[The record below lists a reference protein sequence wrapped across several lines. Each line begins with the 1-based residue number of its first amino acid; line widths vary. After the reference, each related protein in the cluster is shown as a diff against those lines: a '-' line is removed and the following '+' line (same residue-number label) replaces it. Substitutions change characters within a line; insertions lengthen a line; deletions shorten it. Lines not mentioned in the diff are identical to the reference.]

1 MRWLLAL
8 LALSGWGAS
17 QTFITPPQLEAE
29 PGAFV
34 SIPLRAEG
42 FDQDVGLTVEAPA
55 SFTVVGSPRL
65 QGGRALINLLL
76 APSAPAGE
84 HIIGISAETLPQ
96 LRAVV
101 RIVVVA
107 QAGVSLVGPEGSTAV
122 EGDAVTYQLLV
133 TNTGNAQDTVT
144 LSVSTTGAFS
154 LSASSLELAAGE
166 TEEVTFGFRASGRA
180 HFTSITARSSLEPD
194 ARSAVLIQTTVL
206 PFAGADQIEGP
217 VIVYRLNLSTSYG
230 SDGLSYGLASHL
242 GGALSDF
249 FTGSSR
255 LDLGGT
261 RVSGDVRFGNEAFA
275 VGYRAYGST
284 HRLEAEIGAAQGYV
298 SLSGSGYSTGIVYR
312 DDPFQIS
319 LSHHAAPAGA
329 QQFLRV
335 GFRHAPLPELTL
347 LPSLGVRRLHEPTG
361 TTFSGEL
368 GLGVNLQTDP
378 VVGTASLSL
387 PVPIGRHW
395 QLNAAVSTRSLRP
408 FGVRAE
414 ATASPRGLAGT
425 IVVNEELSE
434 EISLQQRF
442 TYAGSTSL
450 SFGLRY
456 RPLAAPVMLGASIG
470 GRFDRGDLHPAYAVT
485 ASYAFDRLSFGA
497 HISRSDSLY
506 YGASLSYAV
515 EGLSIRSSYRHSP
528 ENDIVSVALARE
540 SGGLKSVLEYQHD
553 LARGTHRSE
562 VGLEYTFPS
571 GHGLHASLSAG
582 ESSRWRVGGNFMLKG
597 GLATPEAVVD
607 LFGGRAT
614 GVVEGVVFH
623 DLNRNGMREDHE
635 PSLANA
641 RVSIGSEQ
649 AVVSAEGRFRLSLMP
664 GSYRLSASGTSAGFG
679 LTRAMDV
686 NVQQGQSTRVDV
698 PLEVIV
704 HLSGTIFNDHNRD
717 GLRDAH
723 EEVLPYVQVVL
734 RGTSVS
740 RTATA
745 DARGEFLLQ
754 NLVPGN
760 YTLSIEPA
768 SLPHRFEATT
778 RTVAVDL
785 QPGPLTRVALGA
797 TARQKEIVQTLGVGT
812 LSLFARVQPFAAPPH
827 ADIQITAQAQGEPEQ
842 VIARLGE
849 TEIRLALNDGSY
861 QGTITVPA
869 TARGA
874 IALTVVAMR
883 GDQRIEQQVPVLVRE
898 GPLATLEVSPSF
910 LSVGEALQ
918 AQARFLTRVRH
929 AYLILGNTQHP
940 LEAKDDYV
948 FTGELAAPD
957 EPAIYEVQLWAD
969 GKQYAQTQVRVTD

>member
-8 LALSGWGAS
+8 LALCGWGAS
-17 QTFITPPQLEAE
+17 QTFSTPPHLEAE
-29 PGAFV
+29 PGGFV

-42 FDQDVGLTVEAPA
+42 FDQEVGLTVEAPA

-76 APSAPAGE
+76 ASTAPAGE
-84 HIIGISAETLPQ
+84 HTIAIFAETLPQ
-96 LRAVV
+96 LRAAV
-101 RIVVVA
+101 RIVVAA

-133 TNTGNAQDTVT
+133 TNTGNAQDTVI
-144 LSVSTTGAFS
+144 LNVSTTGAHS
-154 LSASSLELAAGE
+154 LSAPSLELAAGE
-166 TEEVTFGFRASGRA
+166 TEEVTFGFRASGRS

-194 ARSAVLIQTTVL
+194 ARSSVLIRTTVL
-206 PFAGADQIEGP
+206 PFAGADLIEGP
-217 VIVYRLNLSTSYG
+217 VLVYRLNLSTSYG
-230 SDGLSYGLASHL
+230 SDGLSYGLATQL

-255 LDLGGT
+255 LDFGGT
-261 RVSGDVRFGNEAFA
+261 RLSGDVRFGNEAFV

-284 HRLEAEIGAAQGYV
+284 HRLEAETGAAQGYV

-312 DDPFQIS
+312 DDPLQIS
-319 LSHHAAPAGA
+319 LSHSAATANA
-329 QQFLRV
+329 QQLLRV
-335 GFRHAPLPELTL
+335 GFRHAPLPELSL
-347 LPSLGVRRLHEPTG
+347 LPSVGIRRFHEPTG

-378 VVGTASLSL
+378 VVGTASLYL
-387 PVPIGRHW
+387 PVPLDGPW

-408 FGVRAE
+408 LGVRAE

-425 IVVNEELSE
+425 IIVNEELSE
-434 EISLQQRF
+434 EVSLQQRF

-456 RPLAAPVMLGASIG
+456 RPLAAPVTLATSIG
-470 GRFDRGDLHPAYAVT
+470 GRFDQGDFHLAYAVT
-485 ASYAFDRLSFGA
+485 TSYAFDRLSLGA
-497 HISRSDSLY
+497 YFSQSDSLY
-506 YGASLSYAV
+506 YGASLNYAV
-515 EGLSIRSSYRHSP
+515 EGLSIRSSYRHTP
-528 ENDIVSVALARE
+528 ENDIVSLALARE
-540 SGGLKSVLEYQHD
+540 HGDSRSVLGYQHD
-553 LARGTHRSE
+553 LARGTHRGE
-562 VGLEYTFPS
+562 VGLEHNFPS
-571 GHGLHASLSAG
+571 GHGLHASLAVG
-582 ESSRWRVGGNFMLKG
+582 ESFRWRIGGNFVLKG

-614 GVVEGVVFH
+614 GIVEGVVFH
-623 DLNRNGMREDHE
+623 DLSRNGMREENE
-635 PSLANA
+635 PGLANA
-641 RVSIGSEQ
+641 RVNIGSEQ
-649 AVVSAEGRFRLSLMP
+649 AVGNAEGRFRLSLMP
-664 GSYRLSASGTSAGFG
+664 GSYRLSASGTSADFG
-679 LTRAMDV
+679 LTRAIDV
-686 NVQQGQSTRVDV
+686 NVQQGQTTRVDV

-704 HLSGTIFNDHNRD
+704 NLSGTTFTDHNRD
-717 GLRDAH
+717 GLRDAD

-734 RGTSVS
+734 RGTSVT

-745 DARGEFLLQ
+745 DARGEFLFQ
-754 NLVPGN
+754 DLVPGN
-760 YTLSIEPA
+760 YTLSIEPT

-778 RTVAVDL
+778 LTVAVDL
-785 QPGPLTRVALGA
+785 QPGPLIRVALGA
-797 TARQKEIVQTLGVGT
+797 IARQREIVQTLAVGT

-849 TEIRLALNDGSY
+849 TEIRLALDDGSY
-861 QGTITVPA
+861 HGTITVPA
-869 TARGA
+869 TARGVLT
-874 IALTVVAMR
+874 LTVVATQ
-883 GDQRIEQQVPVLVRE
+883 GDQRIEQQVPVVVRE

-918 AQARFLTRVRH
+918 AQAHFLTRVSS
-929 AYLILGNTQHP
+929 AYLILGNAQYP

-948 FTGELAAPD
+948 FRGELTAPD

-969 GKQYAQTQVRVTD
+969 GKQYARTQVRVTD